1 MKILFQAA
9 FLATALNLAGCI
21 AVGPDYQPPA
31 VKPAE
36 QLQGFDTEQQSNAAF
51 QAEWWTQFGD
61 PILNALVQRAARNNL
76 DLQIELARMREARW
90 LLSGTQAD
98 LLPTVD
104 LTGSAQRSREQMAG
118 LGSTPV
124 SLDTYQLGFDAS
136 WELDF
141 FGSIRRSGEAS
152 KASLQAS
159 QASLRDA
166 QVTVFAEV
174 VRNYFELRG
183 TQLRLDIA
191 RRDIANQR
199 DTLKLIFARNTL
211 GSGSEQDV
219 ATAEAR
225 LSAVEA
231 QIPLLETQSAN
242 AEHRLAVLLGARPGE
257 LDIDLSPKSFTPLAA
272 RLPIGGADQVLLRRP
287 DIRVAERELATE
299 TARIGVAK
307 ADFFPH
313 ISLGGFVGF
322 LSIRGAGSEGGY
334 FGGPDSLAWTI
345 GPSISWSGLNV
356 QRVRSKWHASEAR
369 AEAAMANYQ
378 QTVLRALEDVSNSL
392 TAYNGQR
399 IRVSKLLEQS
409 RQSKRAADLA
419 RVRYAEGATDFL
431 ELLDAERTELAAED
445 DLAQAEVAINTD
457 TVAIYKAIGG
467 GWEACGDDACLQIAR
482 NAQE

>member
-1 MKILFQAA
+1 MKIMFQATL
-9 FLATALNLAGCI
+9 LAMALNLAGCI
-21 AVGPDYQPPA
+21 AVGPDYQPLA
-31 VKPAE
+31 GKPVE
-36 QLQGFDTEQQSNAAF
+36 QLQGFDTELQSTASF
-51 QAEWWTQFGD
+51 QAEWWRQFGD

-76 DLQIELARMREARW
+76 DLQMAVARLREARW

-98 LLPTVD
+98 RLPAVD
-104 LTGSAQRSREQMAG
+104 VAGTAQRSREQMAG

-124 SLDTYQLGFDAS
+124 SLDTYQLGFDAI

-141 FGSIRRSGEAS
+141 FGGIRRSEEAS

-174 VRNYFELRG
+174 VRIYFELRG

-191 RRDIANQR
+191 RRDIGNQR
-199 DTLKLIFARNTL
+199 DTLKLIRARSQI

-231 QIPLLETQSAN
+231 QIPRLETRSAD
-242 AEHRLAVLLGARPGE
+242 AQRRLAVLLGARPGE
-257 LDIDLSPKSFTPLAA
+257 LDIDLSPKTFTPVAT
-272 RLPIGGADQVLLRRP
+272 RLPIGGAGEVLVRRP
-287 DIRVAERELATE
+287 DIRVAERELAAE
-299 TARIGVAK
+299 TARIGVSK

-322 LSIRGAGSEGGY
+322 LSIKGAGSDGGY
-334 FGGPDSLAWTI
+334 FGGPDSLAWSL

-356 QRVRSKWHASEAR
+356 QRASAKLHASEAR
-369 AEAAMANYQ
+369 TDAAMANFQ
-378 QTVLRALEDVSNSL
+378 QTVLRALEDVSDSL
-392 TAYNGQR
+392 TAYNEER
-399 IRVSKLLEQS
+399 IRVGKLLEQS
-409 RQSKRAADLA
+409 QQSKRAADLA
-419 RVRYAEGATDFL
+419 RVRYLEGATDFL
-431 ELLDAERTELAAED
+431 ELLDAERTQLAAED

-457 TVAIYKAIGG
+457 TVAIYKEIGG
-467 GWEACGDDACLQIAR
+467 GWEACGDDSCSQVAR
-482 NAQE
+482 GSRE